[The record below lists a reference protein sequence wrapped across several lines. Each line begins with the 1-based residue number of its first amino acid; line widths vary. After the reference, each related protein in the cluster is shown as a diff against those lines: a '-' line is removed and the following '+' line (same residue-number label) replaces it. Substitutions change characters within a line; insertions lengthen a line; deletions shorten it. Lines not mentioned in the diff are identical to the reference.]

1 MVDAP
6 VRMAVCEDEEPDE
19 GFEVEFEEKDT
30 GVAVMVENIANF
42 AAVREVKSVESI
54 EMFAGRLRG

>member
-1 MVDAP
+1 
-6 VRMAVCEDEEPDE
+6 MAVCEDEEPDE